1 MVADDCFSFQM
12 NRTRLLRGR
21 SGYEPNRASKPA
33 LWPQDA
39 FRNFHRVSEHVAYKR
54 LNPGQVYNVSRPAR
68 STKTPGLN
76 VSLPE
81 LTVFGAI

>member
-1 MVADDCFSFQM
+1 VGGDRGPDAGFSGAEAGTS
-12 NRTRLLRGR
+12 RTARVSRLCGH
-21 SGYEPNRASKPA
+21 KPR
-33 LWPQDA
+33 